1 MKTMLVSAAVTLG
14 VFGLAATTAQA
25 ADTME
30 TEMRFAPVELFA
42 CTFNDGQDMDDLMDV
57 SKSFNKW
64 LEKNDP
70 GYTYWVLTPRYRET
84 GSEMDFAWIGSW
96 ADGASMGGGY
106 DSWVADDGGTGAE
119 FAEVMDCDYSLSS
132 VTEIHVPE
140 GDWPEQSV
148 VWFSRC
154 EREDDVSLADAVGA
168 HRMAGKGMM
177 EAGAPE
183 AASWVFLPGL
193 GFGDVDFDYYQVVS
207 WPTYTGF
214 GSAFD
219 AFFNNGGWKAQT
231 EAMTDTVE
239 CQSPNLY
246 DSRLM
251 HAPG

>member
-1 MKTMLVSAAVTLG
+1 VKINDKHIEVIVRQMLRKVEITNAGDTKPAARRAGRAPRCWRRTSVEAEGKHPALFEPLLLGITKASLATESFISAASFQETTRVLTE
-14 VFGLAATTAQA
+14 AAVRGKRRWPERPQGER
-25 ADTME
+25 D
-30 TEMRFAPVELFA
+30 RRSP
-42 CTFNDGQDMDDLMDV
+42 
-57 SKSFNKW
+57 
-64 LEKNDP
+64 DP
-70 GYTYWVLTPRYRET
+70 GGNRSCLPR
-84 GSEMDFAWIGSW
+84 G
-96 ADGASMGGGY
+96 
-106 DSWVADDGGTGAE
+106 
-119 FAEVMDCDYSLSS
+119 
-132 VTEIHVPE
+132 
-140 GDWPEQSV
+140 
-148 VWFSRC
+148 
-154 EREDDVSLADAVGA
+154 
-168 HRMAGKGMM
+168 GKGMM